1 MNQRK
6 RIVWII
12 LLFMIGLGGGLRHA
26 TAAEEFPVWWTPKLE
41 VESLDK
47 IDERLSREFP
57 VGGQI
62 EARRLRDGVEETALM
77 DSCATM
83 RRLADAG
90 FEATQYSLQRAI
102 LAECQAIELLAKM
115 RPATQSFVSNFVFDE
130 TAHNFLPAML
140 DLGSSCDRVCRL
152 HIANEYR
159 IPWRDV
165 GTIEKVERK
174 DGYEHLVMITT
185 TWSFNT
191 IELLARGDFNGDGLE
206 DLLVEA
212 GGRAR
217 GGTSKGTSLYLLSRD
232 KDDSVI
238 FVPGSEAYLCPTYT
252 CNRQYIEP
260 AAIRGL
266 EMP

>member
-1 MNQRK
+1 MSTTQRNGAI
-6 RIVWII
+6 RLTVCAFACAMAS
-12 LLFMIGLGGGLRHA
+12 LVGSSRA
-26 TAAEEFPVWWTPKLE
+26 VVAEEFPVWGSPKLE

-47 IDERLSREFP
+47 IEERLARKFP

-62 EARRLRDGVEETALM
+62 EARRSRDGVVETALM
-77 DSCATM
+77 DSCATTM
-83 RRLADAG
+83 RLADAG
-90 FEATQYSLQRAI
+90 FGAIQYGLQLAI
-102 LAECQAIELLAKM
+102 LAECQAIELLARM
-115 RPATQSFVSNFVFDE
+115 RPATQSFVHDFVLDE

-140 DLGSSCDRVCRL
+140 DLGSSCDRTCRL

-174 DGYEHLVMITT
+174 DGSENLVMITT

-206 DLLVEA
+206 DILVEA

-217 GGTSKGTSLYLLSRD
+217 GGTLSGTSL
-232 KDDSVI
+232 
-238 FVPGSEAYLCPTYT
+238 
-252 CNRQYIEP
+252 
-260 AAIRGL
+260 
-266 EMP
+266 

>member
-1 MNQRK
+1 MNSWN

-12 LLFMIGLGGGLRHA
+12 LLFMIGLGGGLQRA
-26 TAAEEFPVWWTPKLE
+26 TAAEEFPVWWSPKLE

-47 IDERLSREFP
+47 IDERLSRKFP

-62 EARRLRDGVEETALM
+62 EARRERNGVEETALM
-77 DSCATM
+77 DSCATTM
-83 RRLADAG
+83 RLADAG
-90 FEATQYSLQRAI
+90 FEATKYSLQRAI

-115 RPATQSFVSNFVFDE
+115 RPATQSFVHDFVLDE
-130 TAHNFLPAML
+130 TAHNYLPAML
-140 DLGSSCDRVCRL
+140 DLSSSCDRACRL
-152 HIANEYR
+152 HVANEYR

-174 DGYEHLVMITT
+174 DGSENLVMITT

-206 DLLVEA
+206 DILIEA

-217 GGTSKGTSLYLLSRD
+217 GGTSKGTSLYLLTRD
-232 KDDSVI
+232 KDDSVF
-238 FVPGSEAYLCPTYT
+238 FVLGSEAHLCPTYT
-252 CNRQYIEP
+252 CDRQYIEP
-260 AAIRGL
+260 GAIRGL